1 MHVLSANTFFCPV
14 VSEAWTRLK
23 GYKKVDPKRKNLIYL
38 KIEKKK
44 KKRFTLHSV
53 FFPPNKSR
61 EINNDVEKSKIGINI
76 CYLISSSGSSNYST
90 TASSLQTQNSKF
102 KIQNSKKKNKKMG
115 FFMGLILGIA
125 VGLAIIVGLVKSENA
140 RSKRRSE
147 LATIIAA
154 FSKMTVEDS
163 RKIFTPESYPSWL
176 VFSQRQKLSLFS
188 LFTLSNNDRIDYI

>member
-1 MHVLSANTFFCPV
+1 
-14 VSEAWTRLK
+14 
-23 GYKKVDPKRKNLIYL
+23 
-38 KIEKKK
+38 
-44 KKRFTLHSV
+44 
-53 FFPPNKSR
+53 
-61 EINNDVEKSKIGINI
+61 
-76 CYLISSSGSSNYST
+76 
-90 TASSLQTQNSKF
+90 
-102 KIQNSKKKNKKMG
+102 MG

-188 LFTLSNNDRIDYI
+188 FFTLSNNDRIDYIKETDIVFFFYLVTVELA

>member
-1 MHVLSANTFFCPV
+1 
-14 VSEAWTRLK
+14 
-23 GYKKVDPKRKNLIYL
+23 
-38 KIEKKK
+38 
-44 KKRFTLHSV
+44 
-53 FFPPNKSR
+53 
-61 EINNDVEKSKIGINI
+61 
-76 CYLISSSGSSNYST
+76 
-90 TASSLQTQNSKF
+90 
-102 KIQNSKKKNKKMG
+102 MG

-188 LFTLSNNDRIDYI
+188 LLTLSNNDRIDYI